1 MLRRLS
7 VENYALIDK
16 LEMEL
21 GPHLNII
28 TGETGAGKSIL
39 LGALGLLLGA
49 KNDGQA
55 MKDATRNCTVEGTF
69 DLAGSSLE
77 AFFAENDLDYAPE
90 TTLTRMITPAGKSRA
105 FVNDVPVQLAQ
116 LRELGARLLDIHSQH
131 QNLILSSEE
140 FRTSALDTV
149 AANGELLTQYAAQY
163 ARLTELRRRLA
174 ALREEAANGRRDEEW
189 LRFQTEE
196 LTSANLRPGE
206 QAELEEELAVLE
218 NADRIGEVLTTL
230 RNALDAD
237 ETGVLTLLKNSE
249 NDLTRIREHFP
260 AAGEYAARLHSVLEE
275 LKDID
280 NAVAADSERLD
291 ADPERL
297 AKLAARLDALYAL
310 QQKHRV
316 ASEAELIAARDC
328 YAAQLAAIVHGDE
341 EIAAAEKELDA
352 AAQKAG
358 SLADRLHK
366 ARAKAAPA
374 FEKQILA
381 TLAQLGMPETV
392 FRVALTPL
400 PDLGRTG
407 GDGVAF
413 LFSANRN
420 ATPQSVER
428 IASGGELS
436 RLRLCML
443 MRRALAGHAGAQIPA
458 GPAHAVA
465 DGHLRR
471 DRHGRLRAHRR
482 RHGRDHRITL
492 RDVAG
497 RGHHPPA
504 AGGVE
509 RRSPFRGLQ
518 TRRAHRHHA
527 PDGRGAHHRDRQD
540 ALRQPHHRCRHS
552 PGTHSAGQITA
563 HATTRRP
570 ERTFCPAH
578 FMNSV
583 Y

>member
-7 VENYALIDK
+7 VENYVLIDK

-21 GPHLNII
+21 DPHLNII

-49 KNDGQA
+49 KNDGSA
-55 MKDATRNCTVEGTF
+55 MKDAARNCVVEGTF
-69 DLAGSSLE
+69 DLSGRDME
-77 AFFAENDLDYAPE
+77 AFFAGNDLDYAPE
-90 TTLTRMITPAGKSRA
+90 TTVTRMITPAGKSRA
-105 FVNDVPVQLAQ
+105 FINDLPVQLAQ
-116 LRELGARLLDIHSQH
+116 LREFGTRLIDIHSQH

-149 AANGELLTQYAAQY
+149 AGNGELLAQYAAQY
-163 ARLTELRRRLA
+163 TRLTELRRRLA
-174 ALREEAANGRRDEEW
+174 ALREAAAGGRRDEEW
-189 LRFQTEE
+189 LRFQSEE
-196 LTSANLRPGE
+196 LTAANLREGE
-206 QAELEEELAVLE
+206 QAAIEEELAVLE

-237 ETGVLTLLKNSE
+237 ETGMLTLLKNSE

-275 LKDID
+275 LKDIY
-280 NAVAADSERLD
+280 NAAADSERLD

-316 ASEAELIAARDC
+316 ASETELIAARDS

-358 SLADRLHK
+358 ALADRLHK

-374 FEKQILA
+374 FEKQILE

-392 FRVALTPL
+392 FKVTLTPL

-407 GDGVAF
+407 RDGVAF

-436 RLRLCML
+436 RVMLALKSLLARRMQLPTVIFDEIDTGVSGRIADAMGEIIESLSATLQVVDITHLPQVASKGAAHFVVYKRDGRTGIARLT
-443 MRRALAGHAGAQIPA
+443 
-458 GPAHAVA
+458 
-465 DGHLRR
+465 DEE
-471 DRHGRLRAHRR
+471 
-482 RHGRDHRITL
+482 RITEIAKML
-492 RDVAG
+492 SGSRITD
-497 RGHHPPA
+497 A
-504 AGGVE
+504 AIAQARILLGK
-509 RRSPFRGLQ
+509 
-518 TRRAHRHHA
+518 
-527 PDGRGAHHRDRQD
+527 
-540 ALRQPHHRCRHS
+540 
-552 PGTHSAGQITA
+552 
-563 HATTRRP
+563 
-570 ERTFCPAH
+570 
-578 FMNSV
+578 
-583 Y
+583 